1 MQRASWILRA
11 LASSVLLAGTA
22 CACAAR
28 RPPESPEPAEVCTPM
43 SSADWARTRTQARI
57 DDQPEARRKLD
68 ILLVALLQN
77 VERVNA
83 GQPAS
88 RHPNIPGVPLRCIPA
103 EVPVMVVH
111 RGTDM
116 QPLFDAGLRAP
127 GQHPRDD
134 LDMNIAIGVVSRA
147 RLMDLARVP
156 SVVGIHAP
164 SRMGL
169 ERRR

>member
-1 MQRASWILRA
+1 
-11 LASSVLLAGTA
+11 
-22 CACAAR
+22 
-28 RPPESPEPAEVCTPM
+28 M

-57 DDQPEARRKLD
+57 FDRPDVKRKLD
-68 ILLVALLQN
+68 YELIGLLLN

-127 GQHPRDD
+127 GQHPRED
-134 LDMNIAIGVVSRA
+134 LDTNLAIGVVSPA